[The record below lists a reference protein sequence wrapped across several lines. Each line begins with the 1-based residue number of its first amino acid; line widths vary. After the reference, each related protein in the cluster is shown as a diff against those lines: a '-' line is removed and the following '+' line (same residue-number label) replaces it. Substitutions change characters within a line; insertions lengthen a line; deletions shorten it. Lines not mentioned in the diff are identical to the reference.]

1 MSSVNVVLQGVLLGG
16 LYALLGCGL
25 SLMFGVMR
33 IVNLAHGD
41 VAVAAAFLAVVV
53 VDEIGLSALGTL
65 VLVVPVMAAVGYAV
79 QRGMLNR
86 ALRMGP
92 LAPLLVTLGAAVV
105 LRNVLVEAF
114 SADSQGLQAGALST
128 STMQVGDDITLPVFD
143 LLTLAAAMLVIGAVS
158 AFLQRTQ
165 LGRRMR
171 ATADDPQTAA
181 LTGVDPRHIY
191 GIATAIAFA
200 TVALAGVFFGIR
212 SSFTPSSGPQE
223 LLFAFEAVIIG
234 GLGSLWGTLAGGIV
248 LGVAQT
254 VGANID
260 PSVQLL
266 AGHLV
271 FLAVLLLRPQGFF
284 AKEAIA
290 S

>member
-41 VAVAAAFLAVVV
+41 VAVAAAFLAVLA
-53 VDEIGLSALGTL
+53 VDQLGLSAAGTL
-65 VLVVPVMAAVGYAV
+65 VLVVPVMAAAGYAA
-79 QRGMLNR
+79 QRGLLNR

-92 LAPLLVTLGAAVV
+92 LAPLLVTLGAGVV
-105 LRNVLVEAF
+105 LRNVLQQAF
-114 SADSQGLQAGALST
+114 SADSQGLQAGSLST
-128 STMQVGDDITLPVFD
+128 STIHVGNDITLPVFD
-143 LLTLAAAMLVIGAVS
+143 LLTLGSAVVVIGAV
-158 AFLQRTQ
+158 AGFLQRTA
-165 LGRRMR
+165 LGRRVR
-171 ATADDPQTAA
+171 ATADDSQTAS

-191 GIATAIAFA
+191 AIATAIAFA
-200 TVALAGVFFGIR
+200 TVALAGIFVGIR
-212 SSFTPSSGPQE
+212 SSFTPSTGPQE

-254 VGANID
+254 VGAHID
-260 PSVQLL
+260 PSAQLL
-266 AGHLV
+266 AGHAV

-284 AKEAIA
+284 AKAA
-290 S
+290 TA

>member
-1 MSSVNVVLQGVLLGG
+1 MSTLNVVLQGVLLGG

-41 VAVAAAFLAVVV
+41 VAVAAAFLAVLA
-53 VDEIGLSALGTL
+53 VDHAGLSAMATILL
-65 VLVVPVMAAVGYAV
+65 AVPVMAAVGYAI
-79 QRGMLNR
+79 QRGLLNR

-92 LAPLLVTLGAAVV
+92 LAPLLVTLGVAVV
-105 LRNVLVEAF
+105 LRNILLQAF

-128 STMQVGDDITLPVFD
+128 STIQIGNDITLPAFD
-143 LLTLAAAMLVIGAVS
+143 LLTLATAVLVIGAVA
-158 AFLQRTQ
+158 AFLQRTA
-165 LGRRMR
+165 LGRRVR

-191 GIATAIAFA
+191 AIATGIAFA
-200 TVALAGVFFGIR
+200 TVALAGVFAGMR
-212 SSFTPSSGPQE
+212 SSFTPTSGPQE

-254 VGANID
+254 VGAHIE

-266 AGHLV
+266 VGHCV

-284 AKEAIA
+284 ARAA
-290 S
+290 TA

>member
-1 MSSVNVVLQGVLLGG
+1 MSSLNVVLQGVLLGG

-41 VAVAAAFLAVVV
+41 VAVAAAFLAVLAV
-53 VDEIGLSALGTL
+53 EQLSFSAVGTL
-65 VLVVPVMAAVGYAV
+65 VLVVPVMAAVGYAA
-79 QRGMLNR
+79 QRGLLNR
-86 ALRMGP
+86 ALRTGP
-92 LAPLLVTLGAAVV
+92 LAPLLVTLGAGVV
-105 LRNVLVEAF
+105 LRNVLQQAF
-114 SADSQGLQAGALST
+114 SADSQGLQAGTLST
-128 STMQVGDDITLPVFD
+128 STISVGNDITLPVFD
-143 LLTLAAAMLVIGAVS
+143 LLTLATAVVVIGAV
-158 AFLQRTQ
+158 AGFLQRTA
-165 LGRRMR
+165 LGRRVR

-191 GIATAIAFA
+191 AIAT
-200 TVALAGVFFGIR
+200 TVALAGVLVGIR
-212 SSFTPSSGPQE
+212 SSFTPSTGPQE

-254 VGANID
+254 VGAHID
-260 PSVQLL
+260 PSAQLL

-284 AKEAIA
+284 AKAAIA
-290 S
+290 

>member
-41 VAVAAAFLAVVV
+41 VAVAAAFLAVLT
-53 VDEIGLSALGTL
+53 VDQLGLSAVGTL
-65 VLVVPVMAAVGYAV
+65 VLVVPVMAAVGYAA
-79 QRGMLNR
+79 QRGLLNR

-105 LRNVLVEAF
+105 VRNVLQQAF
-114 SADSQGLQAGALST
+114 SADSQGLQAGGLST
-128 STMQVGDDITLPVFD
+128 STIHVGDAITLPAFD
-143 LLTLAAAMLVIGAVS
+143 LLTLATAIVVIGAVA
-158 AFLQRTQ
+158 AFLQRTA
-165 LGRRMR
+165 LGRSVR
-171 ATADDPQTAA
+171 ATADDPQTA
-181 LTGVDPRHIY
+181 VDPRHIY
-191 GIATAIAFA
+191 AIATAIAFA
-200 TVALAGVFFGIR
+200 TVALAGIFVGIR

-254 VGANID
+254 VGAHIE
-260 PSVQLL
+260 PSAQLL
-266 AGHLV
+266 AGHMV

-284 AKEAIA
+284 AKAESA
-290 S
+290 

>member
-1 MSSVNVVLQGVLLGG
+1 MSSINVVLQGVLLGG

-41 VAVAAAFLAVVV
+41 VAVAAAFLAMLA
-53 VDEIGLSALGTL
+53 VDQLGLSAASTL
-65 VLVVPVMAAVGYAV
+65 VLVVPVMAGVGYAA
-79 QRGMLNR
+79 QRGLLNR

-105 LRNVLVEAF
+105 IRNVLQQAF
-114 SADSQGLQAGALST
+114 SADSQGLQAGGLST
-128 STMQVGDDITLPVFD
+128 GTIHLGHAITLPTFD
-143 LLTLAAAMLVIGAVS
+143 LVTLATAVLVIAALAG
-158 AFLQRTQ
+158 FLQRTA
-165 LGRRMR
+165 LGRRVR
-171 ATADDPQTAA
+171 ATADDPETAA

-191 GIATAIAFA
+191 AIATGIAFA
-200 TVALAGVFFGIR
+200 TVALAGVVVGMR

-248 LGVAQT
+248 LGIAQT
-254 VGANID
+254 VGAHIE
-260 PSVQLL
+260 PSAQLL
-266 AGHLV
+266 AGHVV

-284 AKEAIA
+284 AKAA
-290 S
+290 SA

>member
-1 MSSVNVVLQGVLLGG
+1 MSSLNVVLQGVLLGG

-41 VAVAAAFLAVVV
+41 VAVAAAFLAVLAV
-53 VDEIGLSALGTL
+53 EQISLSAVGTL
-65 VLVVPVMAAVGYAV
+65 VLVVPVMAAVGYAA
-79 QRGMLNR
+79 QRGLLNR

-105 LRNVLVEAF
+105 LRNVLQQAF

-128 STMQVGDDITLPVFD
+128 STVHVGNDITLPVFD
-143 LLTLAAAMLVIGAVS
+143 LLTLATAIVVIGAV
-158 AFLQRTQ
+158 ARFLQRTA
-165 LGRRMR
+165 LGRRIR

-191 GIATAIAFA
+191 AIATGIAFA
-200 TVALAGVFFGIR
+200 TVALAGVFVGIR
-212 SSFTPSSGPQE
+212 SSFTPSTGPQE

-254 VGANID
+254 VGAHID
-260 PSVQLL
+260 PSAQLL
-266 AGHLV
+266 AGHAV

-284 AKEAIA
+284 AKAAIA
-290 S
+290 

>member
-53 VDEIGLSALGTL
+53 VDEVGLSALGTL
-65 VLVVPVMAAVGYAV
+65 VLVVPVMAAVGYAA
-79 QRGMLNR
+79 QRGLLNR

-105 LRNVLVEAF
+105 LRNVLVQAF
-114 SADSQGLQAGALST
+114 SADSQGLQAGGLST
-128 STMQVGDDITLPVFD
+128 STIQVGDDITLPVFD
-143 LLTLAAAMLVIGAVS
+143 LLTLAAAIVVIGAVA
-158 AFLQRTQ
+158 AFLQRTA
-165 LGRRMR
+165 LGRRVR

-191 GIATAIAFA
+191 AIATAIAFA

-290 S
+290 

>member
-1 MSSVNVVLQGVLLGG
+1 
-16 LYALLGCGL
+16 
-25 SLMFGVMR
+25 
-33 IVNLAHGD
+33 
-41 VAVAAAFLAVVV
+41 
-53 VDEIGLSALGTL
+53 
-65 VLVVPVMAAVGYAV
+65 
-79 QRGMLNR
+79 
-86 ALRMGP
+86 
-92 LAPLLVTLGAAVV
+92 
-105 LRNVLVEAF
+105 
-114 SADSQGLQAGALST
+114 
-128 STMQVGDDITLPVFD
+128 
-143 LLTLAAAMLVIGAVS
+143 VIGAVA
-158 AFLQRTQ
+158 AFLQRTA
-165 LGRRMR
+165 LGRRVR

-200 TVALAGVFFGIR
+200 TVALAGVVFGIR

>member
-1 MSSVNVVLQGVLLGG
+1 MSSLNVVLQGVLLGG

-41 VAVAAAFLAVVV
+41 VAVAAAFLAVLAV
-53 VDEIGLSALGTL
+53 EQISLSAVGTL
-65 VLVVPVMAAVGYAV
+65 VLVVPVMAAVGYAA
-79 QRGMLNR
+79 QRGLLNR

-105 LRNVLVEAF
+105 LRNVLQQAF
-114 SADSQGLQAGALST
+114 SADSRGLQAGALST
-128 STMQVGDDITLPVFD
+128 STVHVGNHITLPVFD
-143 LLTLAAAMLVIGAVS
+143 LLTLATAIVVIGAV
-158 AFLQRTQ
+158 ARFLQRTA
-165 LGRRMR
+165 LGRRIR

-191 GIATAIAFA
+191 AIATGIAFA
-200 TVALAGVFFGIR
+200 TVALAGVFVGIR
-212 SSFTPSSGPQE
+212 SSFTPSTGPQE

-254 VGANID
+254 VGAHID
-260 PSVQLL
+260 PSAQLL
-266 AGHLV
+266 AGHAV

-284 AKEAIA
+284 AKAAIA
-290 S
+290 

>member
-41 VAVAAAFLAVVV
+41 VAIAAAFLAVLAV
-53 VDEIGLSALGTL
+53 EQLSFSAVGTL

-79 QRGMLNR
+79 QRGLLNR
-86 ALRMGP
+86 ALRTGL
-92 LAPLLVTLGAAVV
+92 LAPLLVTLGAGVV
-105 LRNVLVEAF
+105 LRNVLQQAF
-114 SADSQGLQAGALST
+114 SADSQGLQAGTLST
-128 STMQVGDDITLPVFD
+128 STISVGNDITLPVFD
-143 LLTLAAAMLVIGAVS
+143 LLTLATAVVVIGAV
-158 AFLQRTQ
+158 AGFLRRTA
-165 LGRRMR
+165 LGRRVR

-181 LTGVDPRHIY
+181 LTGADPRHIY
-191 GIATAIAFA
+191 AIATAVAFA
-200 TVALAGVFFGIR
+200 TVALAGVSVGIR
-212 SSFTPSSGPQE
+212 SSFTPSTGPQE

-254 VGANID
+254 VGAHID
-260 PSVQLL
+260 PSAQLL

-284 AKEAIA
+284 AKAAIA
-290 S
+290 

>member
-41 VAVAAAFLAVVV
+41 VAVAAAFLAVLAV
-53 VDEIGLSALGTL
+53 EHLGLSAVSTL
-65 VLVVPVMAAVGYAV
+65 VVVVPVMAAVGYAA
-79 QRGMLNR
+79 QRGVLNR

-105 LRNVLVEAF
+105 LRNVLQQAF

-128 STMQVGDDITLPVFD
+128 STIHVGSDITLPVFD
-143 LLTLAAAMLVIGAVS
+143 LLTLATAIVVIGAVA
-158 AFLQRTQ
+158 AFLQRTA
-165 LGRRMR
+165 LGRRVR

-191 GIATAIAFA
+191 AIATALAFA
-200 TVALAGVFFGIR
+200 TVALAGVFVGIR

-254 VGANID
+254 VGAHIE

-266 AGHLV
+266 AGHVV
-271 FLAVLLLRPQGFF
+271 FLVVLLLRPQGFF
-284 AKEAIA
+284 AKAAI

>member
-53 VDEIGLSALGTL
+53 VDEVGLSALGTL
-65 VLVVPVMAAVGYAV
+65 VLVVPVMAAVGYAA
-79 QRGMLNR
+79 QRGLLNR

-105 LRNVLVEAF
+105 LRNVLVQAF

-128 STMQVGDDITLPVFD
+128 STVHVGHDITLPVFD
-143 LLTLAAAMLVIGAVS
+143 LLTLATAIVVIGAAA
-158 AFLQRTQ
+158 AFLQRTA
-165 LGRRMR
+165 LGRRGR

-181 LTGVDPRHIY
+181 LTGVVPRHIY

-284 AKEAIA
+284 AKEASA
-290 S
+290 

>member
-1 MSSVNVVLQGVLLGG
+1 MSALNVVLQGVLLGG

-41 VAVAAAFLAVVV
+41 VAVAAAFLAVLAV
-53 VDEIGLSALGTL
+53 EQLGLSAVGTL
-65 VLVVPVMAAVGYAV
+65 VLVVPVMAAGGYAV
-79 QRGMLNR
+79 QRGLLNR

-92 LAPLLVTLGAAVV
+92 LAPLLVTLGAGVV
-105 LRNVLVEAF
+105 LRNVLQQAF

-128 STMQVGDDITLPVFD
+128 RTVHVGSEITLPVFD
-143 LLTLAAAMLVIGAVS
+143 LLTLATAVVVIGAV
-158 AFLQRTQ
+158 AGFLQRTA
-165 LGRRMR
+165 LGRWVR

-191 GIATAIAFA
+191 AIATAIAFA
-200 TVALAGVFFGIR
+200 TVALAGVFVGIR
-212 SSFTPSSGPQE
+212 SSFSPSTGPQE

-254 VGANID
+254 VGAHID
-260 PSVQLL
+260 PSAQLL
-266 AGHLV
+266 AGHVV
-271 FLAVLLLRPQGFF
+271 FLVVVLLRPQGFF
-284 AKEAIA
+284 AKAAIA

>member
-1 MSSVNVVLQGVLLGG
+1 MSSLNVVLQGVLLGG

-41 VAVAAAFLAVVV
+41 VAVAAAFLAVLAI
-53 VDEIGLSALGTL
+53 DQLGLSAVGTL
-65 VLVVPVMAAVGYAV
+65 VLVVPVMAAVGYAA
-79 QRGMLNR
+79 QRGLLNR

-92 LAPLLVTLGAAVV
+92 LAPLLVTLGAGVV
-105 LRNVLVEAF
+105 LRNVLQQAF

-128 STMQVGDDITLPVFD
+128 STIRVGNDITLPVFD
-143 LLTLAAAMLVIGAVS
+143 LLTLATAVVVIGAV
-158 AFLQRTQ
+158 AGCLQRTA
-165 LGRRMR
+165 LGRRVR

-191 GIATAIAFA
+191 AIATGIAFA
-200 TVALAGVFFGIR
+200 TVALAGVFVGIR

-290 S
+290 

>member
-1 MSSVNVVLQGVLLGG
+1 MSFVNVVLQGVLLGG

-41 VAVAAAFLAVVV
+41 VAVAAAFLAVLAI
-53 VDEIGLSALGTL
+53 DQLGLSAVGTL
-65 VLVVPVMAAVGYAV
+65 VLVVPAIAAVGYAV
-79 QRGMLNR
+79 QRGLLNR
-86 ALRMGP
+86 ALRIGP
-92 LAPLLVTLGAAVV
+92 LAPLLVTLGAGVV
-105 LRNVLVEAF
+105 LRNVLQQAF

-128 STMQVGDDITLPVFD
+128 STIHVGNDITLPVFD
-143 LLTLAAAMLVIGAVS
+143 LLTLATAVVVIGAV
-158 AFLQRTQ
+158 AGFLQRTA
-165 LGRRMR
+165 LGRRVR

-191 GIATAIAFA
+191 AVATAIAFA
-200 TVALAGVFFGIR
+200 TVALAGVFVGIR
-212 SSFTPSSGPQE
+212 SSFTPSTGPQE

-234 GLGSLWGTLAGGIV
+234 GLGSLWGTLAGGTV

-254 VGANID
+254 VGAHID
-260 PSVQLL
+260 PSMQLL

-271 FLAVLLLRPQGFF
+271 FLLVLLLRPQGFF
-284 AKEAIA
+284 AKAAIA
-290 S
+290 

>member
-53 VDEIGLSALGTL
+53 VDEVGLSALGTL
-65 VLVVPVMAAVGYAV
+65 VLVVPVMAAVGYAA
-79 QRGMLNR
+79 QRGLLNR

-105 LRNVLVEAF
+105 LRNVLVQAF
-114 SADSQGLQAGALST
+114 SADSQGLQAGGLST
-128 STMQVGDDITLPVFD
+128 STIRVGDDITLPVFD
-143 LLTLAAAMLVIGAVS
+143 LLTLAAAIVVIGAVA
-158 AFLQRTQ
+158 AFLHRTA
-165 LGRRMR
+165 LGRRVR

-191 GIATAIAFA
+191 AIATAIAFA

-234 GLGSLWGTLAGGIV
+234 GLGSLWGTLAGAIV

-290 S
+290 

>member
-1 MSSVNVVLQGVLLGG
+1 MSSLNVVLQGVLLGG

-41 VAVAAAFLAVVV
+41 VAVAAAFLAVLAV
-53 VDEIGLSALGTL
+53 EQISLSAVGTL
-65 VLVVPVMAAVGYAV
+65 VLVVPVMAAVGYAA
-79 QRGMLNR
+79 QRGLLNR

-105 LRNVLVEAF
+105 LRNVLQQAF

-128 STMQVGDDITLPVFD
+128 STVHVGNDITLPVFD
-143 LLTLAAAMLVIGAVS
+143 LLTLATAIVVIGAV
-158 AFLQRTQ
+158 ARFLQRTA
-165 LGRRMR
+165 LGRRIR

-191 GIATAIAFA
+191 AIATGIAFA
-200 TVALAGVFFGIR
+200 TVALAGVFVGIR
-212 SSFTPSSGPQE
+212 SSFTPSTGPQE

-254 VGANID
+254 VGAHIE

-266 AGHLV
+266 AGHVV
-271 FLAVLLLRPQGFF
+271 FLVVLLLRPQGFF
-284 AKEAIA
+284 AKAAIA
-290 S
+290 

>member
-41 VAVAAAFLAVVV
+41 VAVAAAFLAVVA
-53 VDEIGLSALGTL
+53 VDEVGLSALATL
-65 VLVVPVMAAVGYAV
+65 VLVVPVMAAVGYAA
-79 QRGMLNR
+79 QRGLLNR

-105 LRNVLVEAF
+105 LRNVLVQAF
-114 SADSQGLQAGALST
+114 SADSQGLQAGGLST
-128 STMQVGDDITLPVFD
+128 STIQVGDDITLPVFD
-143 LLTLAAAMLVIGAVS
+143 LLTLAAAIVVIGAVA
-158 AFLQRTQ
+158 AFLQRTA
-165 LGRRMR
+165 LGRRVR

-191 GIATAIAFA
+191 AIATAIAFA

-290 S
+290 Q

>member
-1 MSSVNVVLQGVLLGG
+1 
-16 LYALLGCGL
+16 
-25 SLMFGVMR
+25 
-33 IVNLAHGD
+33 
-41 VAVAAAFLAVVV
+41 VV
-53 VDEIGLSALGTL
+53 VDEVGLSALGTL
-65 VLVVPVMAAVGYAV
+65 VLVVPVMAAVGYAA
-79 QRGMLNR
+79 QRGLLNR
-86 ALRMGP
+86 ALGMGP
-92 LAPLLVTLGAAVV
+92 LPPLLVTLGAAVV
-105 LRNVLVEAF
+105 LRNVLVQGF
-114 SADSQGLQAGALST
+114 SADSQGLQAGGLST
-128 STMQVGDDITLPVFD
+128 STIRVGDDITLPVFD
-143 LLTLAAAMLVIGAVS
+143 LLTLAAAIVVIGAVA
-158 AFLQRTQ
+158 AFLQRTA
-165 LGRRMR
+165 LGRRVR

-290 S
+290 

>member
-53 VDEIGLSALGTL
+53 VDEVGLSALGTL
-65 VLVVPVMAAVGYAV
+65 VLVVPVMAAVGYTA
-79 QRGMLNR
+79 QRGLLNR

-105 LRNVLVEAF
+105 LRNVLVQAF
-114 SADSQGLQAGALST
+114 SADSQGLQAGGLST
-128 STMQVGDDITLPVFD
+128 STIQVGDDITLPVFD
-143 LLTLAAAMLVIGAVS
+143 LLTLAAAIVVIGAVA
-158 AFLQRTQ
+158 AFLQRTA
-165 LGRRMR
+165 LGRRVR

-191 GIATAIAFA
+191 GIATGIAFA

-260 PSVQLL
+260 PSAQLL

-290 S
+290 

>member
-53 VDEIGLSALGTL
+53 VDEVGLSALGTL
-65 VLVVPVMAAVGYAV
+65 VLVVPVMAAVGYAA
-79 QRGMLNR
+79 QRGLLNR

-105 LRNVLVEAF
+105 LRNVLVQAF
-114 SADSQGLQAGALST
+114 SADSQGLQAGGLST
-128 STMQVGDDITLPVFD
+128 STIQVGDDITLPVFD
-143 LLTLAAAMLVIGAVS
+143 LLTLAAAIVVIGAVA
-158 AFLQRTQ
+158 AFLQRTA
-165 LGRRMR
+165 LGRRVR

-191 GIATAIAFA
+191 AIATAIAFA
-200 TVALAGVFFGIR
+200 TVALAGVFVGIR
-212 SSFTPSSGPQE
+212 SSFTPSTGPQE

-290 S
+290 

>member
-41 VAVAAAFLAVVV
+41 VAVAAAFLAVLA
-53 VDEIGLSALGTL
+53 VDHAGLSAMATILL
-65 VLVVPVMAAVGYAV
+65 AVPVMAAVGYAI
-79 QRGMLNR
+79 QRGLLNR

-92 LAPLLVTLGAAVV
+92 LAPLLVTLGVAIV
-105 LRNVLVEAF
+105 LRNILLQAF

-128 STMQVGDDITLPVFD
+128 STIQIGSDITLPTFD
-143 LLTLAAAMLVIGAVS
+143 LLTLATAVLVIGAVA
-158 AFLQRTQ
+158 AFLQRTA
-165 LGRRMR
+165 LGRRVR

-191 GIATAIAFA
+191 AIATGIAFA
-200 TVALAGVFFGIR
+200 TVALAGVFAGMR
-212 SSFTPSSGPQE
+212 SSFTPTSGPQE

-254 VGANID
+254 VGAHIE
-260 PSVQLL
+260 PSAQLL
-266 AGHLV
+266 VGHCV

-284 AKEAIA
+284 AKAA
-290 S
+290 TA

>member
-41 VAVAAAFLAVVV
+41 VAVAAAFLAVLA
-53 VDEIGLSALGTL
+53 VDHAGLSAMATILL
-65 VLVVPVMAAVGYAV
+65 AVPVMAAVGYAI
-79 QRGMLNR
+79 QRGLLNR

-92 LAPLLVTLGAAVV
+92 LAPLLVTLGVAIV
-105 LRNVLVEAF
+105 LRNILLQAF

-128 STMQVGDDITLPVFD
+128 STIQVGNDITLPTFD
-143 LLTLAAAMLVIGAVS
+143 LLTLATAVLVIGGVA
-158 AFLQRTQ
+158 AFLRRTA
-165 LGRRMR
+165 LGRRVR

-181 LTGVDPRHIY
+181 LTGVDPRHTY
-191 GIATAIAFA
+191 AIATAIAFA
-200 TVALAGVFFGIR
+200 TVALAGVFAGMR
-212 SSFTPSSGPQE
+212 SSFTPTSGSQE

-254 VGANID
+254 VGAHIE
-260 PSVQLL
+260 PSAQLL
-266 AGHLV
+266 VGHVV
-271 FLAVLLLRPQGFF
+271 FLAMLLLRPQGFF
-284 AKEAIA
+284 AKAA
-290 S
+290 TA

>member
-1 MSSVNVVLQGVLLGG
+1 MSSLNVVLQGVLLGG

-41 VAVAAAFLAVVV
+41 VAVAAAFLAVLA
-53 VDEIGLSALGTL
+53 VDRLGVSAAATL
-65 VLVVPVMAAVGYAV
+65 VLVVPVMAAVGYAA
-79 QRGMLNR
+79 QRGLLNR

-92 LAPLLVTLGAAVV
+92 LAPLLVTLGAGVV
-105 LRNVLVEAF
+105 LRNVLQQAF

-128 STMQVGDDITLPVFD
+128 TTVRVGNDITLPVFD
-143 LLTLAAAMLVIGAVS
+143 LLTLATAVVVIGAV
-158 AFLQRTQ
+158 AGFLQRTA
-165 LGRRMR
+165 LGRRVR

-191 GIATAIAFA
+191 AIATGIAFA
-200 TVALAGVFFGIR
+200 TVALAGVFVGIR
-212 SSFTPSSGPQE
+212 SSFTPSTGPQE

-234 GLGSLWGTLAGGIV
+234 GLGSLWGTLAGGVV

-254 VGANID
+254 VGAHIE

-266 AGHLV
+266 AGHVV
-271 FLAVLLLRPQGFF
+271 FLIVLLLRPQGFF
-284 AKEAIA
+284 AKAAIA
-290 S
+290 